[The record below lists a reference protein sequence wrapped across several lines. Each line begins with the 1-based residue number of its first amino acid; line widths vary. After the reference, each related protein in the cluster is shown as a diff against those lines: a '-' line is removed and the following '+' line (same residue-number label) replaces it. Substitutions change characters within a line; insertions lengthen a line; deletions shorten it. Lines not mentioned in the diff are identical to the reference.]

1 MSCMYMYMYMY
12 TYTYSVR
19 SHVEDCMQVFL
30 FGSVVQVILRRV
42 HDRLLQKSNNC
53 MDFAIV

>member
-1 MSCMYMYMYMY
+1 MY